1 MVVTV
6 VVIATAL
13 EVKMVAVV
21 GTALERGTSLETG
34 TSLEKG
40 TSLERGTSLLLG
52 TAETSVVLQ
61 IMGFCEEVAIAAADM
76 TEAVAALEVF

>member
-1 MVVTV
+1 
-6 VVIATAL
+6 
-13 EVKMVAVV
+13 MVAVV
-21 GTALERGTSLETG
+21 GTA
-34 TSLEKG
+34 
-40 TSLERGTSLLLG
+40 LERGTSLLLG

>member
-6 VVIATAL
+6 VAIATAL

-21 GTALERGTSLETG
+21 GTALERGTSL
-34 TSLEKG
+34 
-40 TSLERGTSLLLG
+40 LLG
-52 TAETSVVLQ
+52 TAETSVVLP

-76 TEAVAALEVF
+76 TELVAALEVF

>member
-1 MVVTV
+1 MVVSV

-21 GTALERGTSLETG
+21 GTALERG

>member
-6 VVIATAL
+6 VAIATAL

-21 GTALERGTSLETG
+21 GTALERGTSLE
-34 TSLEKG
+34 K
-40 TSLERGTSLLLG
+40 GTSLLLG
-52 TAETSVVLQ
+52 KAETSLVLQ

>member
-6 VVIATAL
+6 VAIATAL

-21 GTALERGTSLETG
+21 GTALERGTSLE
-34 TSLEKG
+34 KR

-52 TAETSVVLQ
+52 TAETSVVSQNNGVL
-61 IMGFCEEVAIAAADM
+61 
-76 TEAVAALEVF
+76 

>member
-1 MVVTV
+1 MVVSV

-21 GTALERGTSLETG
+21 GTALERGTSLE
-34 TSLEKG
+34 KG

-52 TAETSVVLQ
+52 TAETSVVLP
-61 IMGFCEEVAIAAADM
+61 IMGFCEEVVIAAADM

>member
-21 GTALERGTSLETG
+21 GTALERGTSLE
-34 TSLEKG
+34 K
-40 TSLERGTSLLLG
+40 GTSLLLG
-52 TAETSVVLQ
+52 TAETSVVLP

>member
-6 VVIATAL
+6 VAIATAL

-21 GTALERGTSLETG
+21 GTA
-34 TSLEKG
+34 LEKG

-52 TAETSVVLQ
+52 TAETSVVLP

>member
-21 GTALERGTSLETG
+21 GTALERGTSLV
-34 TSLEKG
+34 KG
-40 TSLERGTSLLLG
+40 NFL
-52 TAETSVVLQ
+52 TAWDCRDFCGVANNGVL
-61 IMGFCEEVAIAAADM
+61 
-76 TEAVAALEVF
+76 

>member
-21 GTALERGTSLETG
+21 GTALE
-34 TSLEKG
+34 KG

-52 TAETSVVLQ
+52 TAETSVLLP

-76 TEAVAALEVF
+76 TEAVAFVEVF

>member
-1 MVVTV
+1 MVMTV
-6 VVIATAL
+6 VAIATAL

-21 GTALERGTSLETG
+21 GTA
-34 TSLEKG
+34 LEKG

-52 TAETSVVLQ
+52 TAETSVVLP

>member
-6 VVIATAL
+6 VAIATTL

-21 GTALERGTSLETG
+21 GTALERR
-34 TSLEKG
+34 

-52 TAETSVVLQ
+52 TAETSVVLP